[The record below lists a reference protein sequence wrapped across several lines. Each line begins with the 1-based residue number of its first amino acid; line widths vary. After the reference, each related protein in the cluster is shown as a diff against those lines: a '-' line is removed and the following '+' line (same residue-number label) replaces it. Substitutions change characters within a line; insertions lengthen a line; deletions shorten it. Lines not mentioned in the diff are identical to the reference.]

1 MKFTRLV
8 FGIKAAAIAGSFL
21 FLINPATAQ
30 DEAVNSIEEVI
41 VTSQR
46 VEESLQDVPI
56 AVTALT
62 SEMLDDMQIESGS
75 DLQMITPSL
84 SFQGGDAGGGT
95 FNIRGITNL
104 AVSATSESGVEIH
117 VNDLPVGSTTMQDG
131 EFFDMERIEVLRG
144 PQGTLYGKN
153 SVGGAINLITARPVF
168 GESLGKVSVDTGSF
182 DLLKTKVMVNI
193 PLGDS
198 LAMRIATSS
207 VERDGDIKNIYS
219 KATMK
224 YLNGRDSNAF
234 RLSLAW
240 QVNDSTDILFVHDTY
255 EEDSSRH
262 YVNNRYCKR
271 DPSVAVGCTPGAPL
285 VHELTHPMA
294 TYVENLAI
302 LTGIL
307 DYTPVTDMS
316 GAPKGFW
323 QSNNRGNPR
332 YIVDQD
338 ITQLIINHTINDN
351 WDMTLSHSRKD
362 RLYDRTGVYE
372 SEEYDRLR
380 FKDNPYFPGGN
391 VPMSGY
397 GANCK
402 LEDGTFGSYGG
413 CLTDTMNYPD
423 GFDRQYNPAGKNEVT
438 EMRFQS
444 NLNGNWN
451 YLLGAIH
458 TKTSGLSVYDIAANG
473 LDALALFPPGV
484 LTGGLPQGAVQLY
497 APLYRTS
504 SMAATRS
511 SAIFGEIYY
520 QANDRL
526 KYTLGLRRTEDY
538 KEQYGRSPFLSVV
551 GFGSQ
556 GNGFTALPGQSIP
569 EFGQSWYASGTPG
582 DPETEYANNTGRF
595 VVDYVLNDNTLVYGS
610 ISKGF
615 KGGGFNPALDPI
627 KYPNTKQVFPS
638 TELTAFEVGFKADFP
653 EQGMR
658 WNAAAYLYDAEDY
671 QVTKIKNK
679 TRLNEGIDVE
689 MMGFESEFIWV
700 PINAPQWQINMG
712 IAWEESEIASGEMI
726 MNPANADLCL
736 TSGCGN
742 WHLMKNAADGEVF
755 VVRKDV
761 ATVIWNMWQ
770 GGLWGPLQALIVPAE
785 FHGDRQTGE
794 PTPVSFL
801 PNVAPGHLPSLTASR
816 DLYSQYM
823 VSTACSILGCNP
835 ADAIKDGLLSDIGG
849 NTLTHPELSMNLGV
863 QYTMITENYNVNFRL
878 DAYKQDERYTTLFD
892 LEWDKVPAWTE
903 YNAMI
908 SITPAVSDPNWRID
922 IYGQNITDEQNIM
935 HIGEVR
941 QQLLLVLI
949 KISGLE
955 SNQPMELS
963 GPIISKFFI

>member
-1 MKFTRLV
+1 MRNSIQHLYLKISVL
-8 FGIKAAAIAGSFL
+8 SLSLL
-21 FLINPATAQ
+21 FLAYPAQSQESSA
-30 DEAVNSIEEVI
+30 SIIEEII

-46 VEESLQDVPI
+46 TEESLQDVPI

-62 SEMLDDMQIESGS
+62 GDMLEDMQIESGS
-75 DLQMITPSL
+75 DLQLVTPSL
-84 SFQGGDAGGGT
+84 SFQGADARGGA

-104 AVSATSESGVEIH
+104 AVSATAESGVEIH

-131 EFFDMERIEVLRG
+131 EFLDLERIEVLRG

-168 GESLGKVSVDTGSF
+168 GESLGKASVDMGDF
-182 DLLKTKVMVNI
+182 DLLKTKLMLNI

-198 LAMRIATSS
+198 MAMRIATSS
-207 VERDGDIKNIYS
+207 VERDGNIKNIYS
-219 KATMK
+219 KAPTP
-224 YLNGRDSNAF
+224 YINNRDSNSF

-240 QVNDSTDILFVHDTY
+240 QVNDSTDILLVHENYD
-255 EEDSSRH
+255 EDSTRH

-294 TYVENLAI
+294 TFVENLAI

-307 DYTPVTDMS
+307 DYTPLTDMS

-338 ITQLIINHTINDN
+338 ITQLIINHSINEN
-351 WDMTLSHSRKD
+351 WDMTVSHSRKD

-391 VPMSGY
+391 VPMTGY
-397 GANCK
+397 GPNCN
-402 LEDGTFGSYGG
+402 LDDGTLGSYGG
-413 CLTDTMNYPD
+413 CITDTMNYPD

-438 EMRFQS
+438 EIRFQS

-458 TKTSGLSVYDIAANG
+458 TEASGKSVYDIAANG

-484 LTGGLPQGAVQLY
+484 LTGGLPQGFVQLY
-497 APLYRTS
+497 APLFRS
-504 SMAATRS
+504 STISATRS

-569 EFGQSWYASGTPG
+569 AFGQSWYASGTPG
-582 DPETEYANNTGRF
+582 DPETDYANNTGRF

-615 KGGGFNPALDPI
+615 KGGGFNPPLDPA
-627 KYPNTKQVFPS
+627 KYPDTPQVFPS

-671 QVTKIKNK
+671 QVTKIQNK
-679 TRLNEGIDVE
+679 TRVNEGIDVD

-700 PINAPQWQINMG
+700 PLNAPQWRINMG

-736 TSGCGN
+736 TTGCGN

-785 FHGDRQTGE
+785 FHGDRKTGE

-801 PNVAPGHLPSLTASR
+801 PNVTPGHLPSLTASR

-863 QYTMITENYNVNFRL
+863 QYTMAMENYNVNFRL

-908 SITPAVSDPNWRID
+908 SITPSVEDPKWRVD
-922 IYGQNITDEQNIM
+922 IYGQNITDEQNIQ
-935 HIGEVR
+935 HIGEATAPLGFNKSIWAREQASYGV
-941 QQLLLVLI
+941 
-949 KISGLE
+949 KWTY
-955 SNQPMELS
+955 N
-963 GPIISKFFI
+963 F

>member
-1 MKFTRLV
+1 MRDSIQPLSLKISVL
-8 FGIKAAAIAGSFL
+8 SLSLL
-21 FLINPATAQ
+21 FLAYPAQSQESSA
-30 DEAVNSIEEVI
+30 SLIEEII

-46 VEESLQDVPI
+46 TEESLQDVPI

-62 SEMLDDMQIESGS
+62 GDMLEDMQIESGS

-182 DLLKTKVMVNI
+182 DLLKTKLMVNV

-240 QVNDSTDILFVHDTY
+240 QLNDSTDILLVHDTY

-294 TYVENLAI
+294 TFVENLAI

-323 QSNNRGNPR
+323 ESNNRGNPR

-338 ITQLIINHTINDN
+338 ITQLIINHSINDN
-351 WDMTLSHSRKD
+351 WDMTVSHSRKD

-397 GANCK
+397 GANCT
-402 LEDGTFGSYGG
+402 LEDGTLGSYGG
-413 CLTDTMNYPD
+413 CLTDTLNYPD

-458 TKTSGLSVYDIAANG
+458 TESSGKSVYDIAANG

-484 LTGGLPQGAVQLY
+484 LTGGLPQGYVQLY

-504 SMAATRS
+504 SISATRS

-520 QANDRL
+520 QPNDRL

-595 VVDYVLNDNTLVYGS
+595 VVDYALNDNTLVYGS

-615 KGGGFNPALDPI
+615 KGGGFNPALDPA
-627 KYPNTKQVFPS
+627 KYPNTPQVFPS

-671 QVTKIKNK
+671 QVTKIQNK
-679 TRLNEGIDVE
+679 TRVNEGIDVD

-700 PINAPQWQINMG
+700 PLNAPQWQINMG

-736 TSGCGN
+736 TTGCGN

-801 PNVAPGHLPSLTASR
+801 PNVTPGHLPSLTASR

-908 SITPAVSDPNWRID
+908 SITPSVEDPKWRVD
-922 IYGQNITDEQNIM
+922 IYGQNITDEQNIQ
-935 HIGEVR
+935 HIGEATAPLGFNKSIWAREQASYGV
-941 QQLLLVLI
+941 
-949 KISGLE
+949 KWTY
-955 SNQPMELS
+955 N
-963 GPIISKFFI
+963 F

>member
-1 MKFTRLV
+1 MRNSIQHLYLKISVL
-8 FGIKAAAIAGSFL
+8 SLSLL
-21 FLINPATAQ
+21 FLAYPAQSQESSA
-30 DEAVNSIEEVI
+30 SIIEEII

-46 VEESLQDVPI
+46 TEESLQDVPI

-62 SEMLDDMQIESGS
+62 GDMLEDMQIESGS
-75 DLQMITPSL
+75 DLQLVTPSL
-84 SFQGGDAGGGT
+84 SFQGADARGGA

-104 AVSATSESGVEIH
+104 AVSATAESGVEIH

-131 EFFDMERIEVLRG
+131 EFLDLERIEVLRG

-168 GESLGKVSVDTGSF
+168 GESLGRASVDMGDF
-182 DLLKTKVMVNI
+182 DLLKTKLMLNI

-198 LAMRIATSS
+198 MAMRIATSS
-207 VERDGDIKNIYS
+207 VERDGNIKNIYS
-219 KATMK
+219 KAPTP
-224 YLNGRDSNAF
+224 YINNRDSNSF

-240 QVNDSTDILFVHDTY
+240 QVNDSTDILLVHENYD
-255 EEDSSRH
+255 EDSTRH

-294 TYVENLAI
+294 TFVENLAI

-307 DYTPVTDMS
+307 DYTPLTDMS

-338 ITQLIINHTINDN
+338 ITQLIINHSINEN
-351 WDMTLSHSRKD
+351 WDMTVSHSRKD

-391 VPMSGY
+391 VPMTGY
-397 GANCK
+397 GPNCN
-402 LEDGTFGSYGG
+402 LDDGTLGSYGG
-413 CLTDTMNYPD
+413 CITDTMNYPD

-438 EMRFQS
+438 EIRFQS

-458 TKTSGLSVYDIAANG
+458 TEASGKSVYDIAANG

-484 LTGGLPQGAVQLY
+484 LTGGLPQGFVQLY

-504 SMAATRS
+504 SISASRS

-520 QANDRL
+520 QHNDRL

-569 EFGQSWYASGTPG
+569 AFGQSWYASGTPG

-615 KGGGFNPALDPI
+615 KGGGFNPALDPA
-627 KYPNTKQVFPS
+627 KYPDTPQVFPS
-638 TELTAFEVGFKADFP
+638 TELTSFEVGFKADFP
-653 EQGMR
+653 AQGMR

-671 QVTKIKNK
+671 QVTKIQNK
-679 TRLNEGIDVE
+679 TRVNEGIDVD

-700 PINAPQWQINMG
+700 PLNAPQWRINMG

-736 TSGCGN
+736 TTGCGN

-770 GGLWGPLQALIVPAE
+770 GGLWGPLQELIVPAE

-801 PNVAPGHLPSLTASR
+801 PNVTPGHLPSLTASR

-863 QYTMITENYNVNFRL
+863 QYTMAMENYNVNFRL

-908 SITPAVSDPNWRID
+908 SITPSVEDPKWRVD
-922 IYGQNITDEQNIM
+922 IYGQNITDEQNIQ
-935 HIGEVR
+935 HIGEATAPLGFNKSIWAREQASYGV
-941 QQLLLVLI
+941 
-949 KISGLE
+949 KWTY
-955 SNQPMELS
+955 N
-963 GPIISKFFI
+963 F

>member
-1 MKFTRLV
+1 MRNSIQHLYLKISVL
-8 FGIKAAAIAGSFL
+8 SLSLL
-21 FLINPATAQ
+21 FLAYPAQSQESSA
-30 DEAVNSIEEVI
+30 SIIEEII

-46 VEESLQDVPI
+46 TEESLQDVPI

-62 SEMLDDMQIESGS
+62 GDMLEDMQIESGS
-75 DLQMITPSL
+75 DLQLVTPSL
-84 SFQGGDAGGGT
+84 SFQGADARGGA

-104 AVSATSESGVEIH
+104 AVSATAESGVEIH

-131 EFFDMERIEVLRG
+131 EFLDLERIEVLRG

-168 GESLGKVSVDTGSF
+168 GESLGKASVDMGDF
-182 DLLKTKVMVNI
+182 DLLKTKLMLNI

-198 LAMRIATSS
+198 MAMRIATSS
-207 VERDGDIKNIYS
+207 VERDGNIKNIYS
-219 KATMK
+219 KAPTP
-224 YLNGRDSNAF
+224 YINNRDSNSF

-240 QVNDSTDILFVHDTY
+240 QVNDSTDILLVHENYD
-255 EEDSSRH
+255 EDSTRH

-294 TYVENLAI
+294 TFVENLAI

-338 ITQLIINHTINDN
+338 ITQLIINHSINEN
-351 WDMTLSHSRKD
+351 WDMTVSHSRKD

-391 VPMSGY
+391 VPMTGY
-397 GANCK
+397 GPNCN
-402 LEDGTFGSYGG
+402 LDDGTLGSYGG
-413 CLTDTMNYPD
+413 CITDTMNYPD
-423 GFDRQYNPAGKNEVT
+423 GFDRQFNPDGENEVT
-438 EMRFQS
+438 EIRFQS
-444 NLNGNWN
+444 NLDGNWN

-458 TKTSGLSVYDIAANG
+458 TEASGKSVYDIAANG

-484 LTGGLPQGAVQLY
+484 LTGGLPQGFVQLY

-504 SMAATRS
+504 SISASRS

-520 QANDRL
+520 QHNDRL

-569 EFGQSWYASGTPG
+569 AFGQSWYASGTPG

-615 KGGGFNPALDPI
+615 KGGGFNPALDPA
-627 KYPNTKQVFPS
+627 KYPDTPQVFPS
-638 TELTAFEVGFKADFP
+638 TELTSFEVGFKADFP
-653 EQGMR
+653 AQGMR

-671 QVTKIKNK
+671 QVTKIQNK
-679 TRLNEGIDVE
+679 TRVNEGIDVD

-700 PINAPQWQINMG
+700 PLNAPQWRINMG

-736 TSGCGN
+736 TTGCGN

-801 PNVAPGHLPSLTASR
+801 PNVTPGHLPSLTASR

-863 QYTMITENYNVNFRL
+863 QYTMAMENYNVNFRL

-908 SITPAVSDPNWRID
+908 SITPSVEDPKWRVD
-922 IYGQNITDEQNIM
+922 IYGQNITDEQNIQ
-935 HIGEVR
+935 HIGEATAPLGFNKSIWAREQASYGV
-941 QQLLLVLI
+941 
-949 KISGLE
+949 KWTY
-955 SNQPMELS
+955 N
-963 GPIISKFFI
+963 F

>member
-1 MKFTRLV
+1 MRNSMQHLSLKISVL
-8 FGIKAAAIAGSFL
+8 SLSLL
-21 FLINPATAQ
+21 FLAYPAQSQESSA
-30 DEAVNSIEEVI
+30 SLIEEII

-46 VEESLQDVPI
+46 TEESLQDVPI

-62 SEMLDDMQIESGS
+62 GDMLEDMQIESGS
-75 DLQMITPSL
+75 DLQLVTPSL
-84 SFQGGDAGGGT
+84 SFQGADARGGA

-104 AVSATSESGVEIH
+104 AVSATAESGVEIH

-131 EFFDMERIEVLRG
+131 EFLDLERIEVLRG

-168 GESLGKVSVDTGSF
+168 GESLGKASVDMGDF
-182 DLLKTKVMVNI
+182 DLLKTKLMLNI

-198 LAMRIATSS
+198 MAMRIATSS
-207 VERDGDIKNIYS
+207 VERDGNIKNIYS
-219 KATMK
+219 KAPTP
-224 YLNGRDSNAF
+224 YINNRDSNSF

-240 QVNDSTDILFVHDTY
+240 QVSDSTDILLVHENYD
-255 EEDSSRH
+255 EDSTRH

-294 TYVENLAI
+294 TFVENLAI

-338 ITQLIINHTINDN
+338 ITQLIINHTISDN
-351 WDMTLSHSRKD
+351 WNMTLSHSRKD

-391 VPMSGY
+391 VPMTGY
-397 GANCK
+397 GPNCN
-402 LEDGTFGSYGG
+402 LEDGTLGSYGG
-413 CLTDTMNYPD
+413 CITDTMNYPD

-438 EMRFQS
+438 EIRFQS

-458 TKTSGLSVYDIAANG
+458 TESSGKSVYDIAANG

-484 LTGGLPQGAVQLY
+484 LTGGLPQGFVQLY

-504 SMAATRS
+504 SISASRS

-520 QANDRL
+520 QHNDRL
-526 KYTLGLRRTEDY
+526 KYTLGLRRTQDY

-615 KGGGFNPALDPI
+615 KGGGFNPALDPA
-627 KYPNTKQVFPS
+627 KYPDTPQVFPS
-638 TELTAFEVGFKADFP
+638 TELTSFEVGFKADFP
-653 EQGMR
+653 AQGMR

-671 QVTKIKNK
+671 QVTKIQNK
-679 TRLNEGIDVE
+679 TRVNEGIDVD

-700 PINAPQWQINMG
+700 PLNAPQWRINMG

-736 TSGCGN
+736 TTGCGN

-801 PNVAPGHLPSLTASR
+801 PNVTPGHLPSLTASR

-863 QYTMITENYNVNFRL
+863 QYTMAMENYNVNFRL

-908 SITPAVSDPNWRID
+908 SITPSVEDPKWRVD
-922 IYGQNITDEQNIM
+922 IYGQNITDEQNIQ
-935 HIGEVR
+935 HIGEATAPLGFNKSIWAREQASYGV
-941 QQLLLVLI
+941 
-949 KISGLE
+949 KWTY
-955 SNQPMELS
+955 N
-963 GPIISKFFI
+963 F

>member
-1 MKFTRLV
+1 MRNSIQHLSLKTSAL
-8 FGIKAAAIAGSFL
+8 SLSLL
-21 FLINPATAQ
+21 FLAYPAQSQ
-30 DEAVNSIEEVI
+30 DSSASLIEEII

-46 VEESLQDVPI
+46 TEESLQDVPI

-62 SEMLDDMQIESGS
+62 GDMLEDMQIESGS
-75 DLQMITPSL
+75 DLQLVTPSL
-84 SFQGGDAGGGT
+84 SFQGADARGGA

-104 AVSATSESGVEIH
+104 AVSATAESGVEIH
-117 VNDLPVGSTTMQDG
+117 VNDLPVGATTMQDG
-131 EFFDMERIEVLRG
+131 EFLDLERIEVLRG

-168 GESLGKVSVDTGSF
+168 GESLGKASVDMGDF
-182 DLLKTKVMVNI
+182 DLLKTKLMLNI

-198 LAMRIATSS
+198 MAMRIATSS
-207 VERDGDIKNIYS
+207 VERDGNIKNIYS
-219 KATMK
+219 KAPTP
-224 YLNGRDSNAF
+224 YINNRDSNSF
-234 RLSLAW
+234 RISLAW
-240 QVNDSTDILFVHDTY
+240 QVNDSTDILLVHENYD
-255 EEDSSRH
+255 EDSTRH

-294 TYVENLAI
+294 TFVENLAI

-332 YIVDQD
+332 YKVDQD
-338 ITQLIINHTINDN
+338 ITQLIINHSINDS

-362 RLYDRTGVYE
+362 RFYDRTGVYE

-391 VPMSGY
+391 VPMTGY
-397 GANCK
+397 GPNCN
-402 LEDGTFGSYGG
+402 LEDGTLGSYGG
-413 CLTDTMNYPD
+413 CITDTMNYPD

-438 EMRFQS
+438 EIRFQS

-458 TKTSGLSVYDIAANG
+458 TEASGKSVYDIAANG

-484 LTGGLPQGAVQLY
+484 LTGGLPQGFVQLY

-504 SMAATRS
+504 SISASRS

-520 QANDRL
+520 QHNDRL

-569 EFGQSWYASGTPG
+569 AFGQSWYASGTPG

-615 KGGGFNPALDPI
+615 KGGGFNPALDPA
-627 KYPNTKQVFPS
+627 KYPDTPQVFPS
-638 TELTAFEVGFKADFP
+638 TELTSFEVGFKADFP
-653 EQGMR
+653 AQGMR

-671 QVTKIKNK
+671 QVTKIQNK
-679 TRLNEGIDVE
+679 TRVNEGIDVD

-700 PINAPQWQINMG
+700 PLNAPQWRINMG

-736 TSGCGN
+736 TTGCGN

-785 FHGDRQTGE
+785 FHGDRKTGE

-801 PNVAPGHLPSLTASR
+801 PNVTPGHLPSLTASR

-863 QYTMITENYNVNFRL
+863 QYTMAMENYNVNFRL

-908 SITPAVSDPNWRID
+908 SITPSVEDPKWRVD
-922 IYGQNITDEQNIM
+922 IYGQNITDEQNIQ
-935 HIGEVR
+935 HIGEATAPLGFNKSIWAREQASYGV
-941 QQLLLVLI
+941 
-949 KISGLE
+949 KWTY
-955 SNQPMELS
+955 N
-963 GPIISKFFI
+963 F

>member
-1 MKFTRLV
+1 MRNSIQHLSLKTSVL
-8 FGIKAAAIAGSFL
+8 SLSLL
-21 FLINPATAQ
+21 FLAYPAQSQ
-30 DEAVNSIEEVI
+30 DSSASLIEEII

-46 VEESLQDVPI
+46 TEESLQDVPI

-62 SEMLDDMQIESGS
+62 GDMLEDMQIESGS
-75 DLQMITPSL
+75 DLQLVTPSL
-84 SFQGGDAGGGT
+84 SFQGADARGGA

-104 AVSATSESGVEIH
+104 AVSATAESGVEIH

-131 EFFDMERIEVLRG
+131 EFLDLERIEVLRG

-168 GESLGKVSVDTGSF
+168 GESLGKASVDMGDF
-182 DLLKTKVMVNI
+182 DLLKTKLMLNI

-198 LAMRIATSS
+198 MAMRIATSS
-207 VERDGDIKNIYS
+207 VERDGNIKNIYS
-219 KATMK
+219 KAPTP
-224 YLNGRDSNAF
+224 YINNRDSNSF

-240 QVNDSTDILFVHDTY
+240 QVNDSTDILLVHENYD
-255 EEDSSRH
+255 EDSTRH

-294 TYVENLAI
+294 TFVENLAI

-332 YIVDQD
+332 YKVDQD
-338 ITQLIINHTINDN
+338 ITQLIINHSINDS

-362 RLYDRTGVYE
+362 RFYDRTGVYE

-391 VPMSGY
+391 VPMTGY
-397 GANCK
+397 GPNCN
-402 LEDGTFGSYGG
+402 LEDGTLGSYGG
-413 CLTDTMNYPD
+413 CITDTMNYPD

-438 EMRFQS
+438 EIRFQS

-458 TKTSGLSVYDIAANG
+458 TEASGKSVYDIAANG

-484 LTGGLPQGAVQLY
+484 LTGGLPQGFVQLY

-504 SMAATRS
+504 SISASRS

-520 QANDRL
+520 QPNDRL

-569 EFGQSWYASGTPG
+569 AFGQSWYASGTPG

-615 KGGGFNPALDPI
+615 KGGGFNPALDPA
-627 KYPNTKQVFPS
+627 KYPDTPQVFPS
-638 TELTAFEVGFKADFP
+638 TELTSFEVGFKADFP
-653 EQGMR
+653 AQGMR

-671 QVTKIKNK
+671 QVTKIQNK
-679 TRLNEGIDVE
+679 TRVNEGIDVD

-700 PINAPQWQINMG
+700 PLNAPQWRINMG

-736 TSGCGN
+736 TTGCGN

-801 PNVAPGHLPSLTASR
+801 PNVTPGHLPSLTASR

-863 QYTMITENYNVNFRL
+863 QYTMAMENYNVNFRL

-908 SITPAVSDPNWRID
+908 SITPSVEDPKWRVD
-922 IYGQNITDEQNIM
+922 IYGQNITDEQNIQ
-935 HIGEVR
+935 HIGEATAPLGFNKSIWAREQASYGV
-941 QQLLLVLI
+941 
-949 KISGLE
+949 KWTY
-955 SNQPMELS
+955 N
-963 GPIISKFFI
+963 F

>member
-1 MKFTRLV
+1 MRNSIQHLSL
-8 FGIKAAAIAGSFL
+8 KASVLSLSLL
-21 FLINPATAQ
+21 FLAYPAQSQ
-30 DEAVNSIEEVI
+30 DSSASLIEEII

-46 VEESLQDVPI
+46 TEESLQDVPI

-62 SEMLDDMQIESGS
+62 GDMLEDMQIESGS
-75 DLQMITPSL
+75 DLQLVTPSL
-84 SFQGGDAGGGT
+84 SFQGADARGGA

-104 AVSATSESGVEIH
+104 AVSATAESGVEIH

-131 EFFDMERIEVLRG
+131 EFLDLERIEVLRG

-168 GESLGKVSVDTGSF
+168 GESLGKASVDMGDF
-182 DLLKTKVMVNI
+182 DLLKTKLMLNI

-198 LAMRIATSS
+198 MAMRIATSS
-207 VERDGDIKNIYS
+207 VERDGNIKNIYS
-219 KATMK
+219 KAPTP
-224 YLNGRDSNAF
+224 YINNRDSNSF

-240 QVNDSTDILFVHDTY
+240 QVNDSTDILLVHENYD
-255 EEDSSRH
+255 EDSTRH

-294 TYVENLAI
+294 TFVENLAI

-332 YIVDQD
+332 YKVDQD
-338 ITQLIINHTINDN
+338 ITQLIINHSINDS

-362 RLYDRTGVYE
+362 RFYDRTGVYE

-391 VPMSGY
+391 VPMTGY
-397 GANCK
+397 GPNCN
-402 LEDGTFGSYGG
+402 LEDGTLGSYGG
-413 CLTDTMNYPD
+413 CITDTMNYPD

-438 EMRFQS
+438 EIRFQS

-458 TKTSGLSVYDIAANG
+458 TEASGKSVYDIAANG

-484 LTGGLPQGAVQLY
+484 LTGGLPQGFVQLY

-504 SMAATRS
+504 SISASRS

-520 QANDRL
+520 QHNDRL

-569 EFGQSWYASGTPG
+569 AFGQSWYASGTPG

-615 KGGGFNPALDPI
+615 KGGGFNPALDPA
-627 KYPNTKQVFPS
+627 KYPDTPQVFPS
-638 TELTAFEVGFKADFP
+638 TELTSFEVGFKADFP
-653 EQGMR
+653 AQGMR

-671 QVTKIKNK
+671 QVTKIQNK
-679 TRLNEGIDVE
+679 TRVNEGIDVD

-700 PINAPQWQINMG
+700 PLNAPQWRINMG

-736 TSGCGN
+736 TTGCGN

-785 FHGDRQTGE
+785 FHGDRKTGE

-801 PNVAPGHLPSLTASR
+801 PNVTPGHLPSLTASR

-863 QYTMITENYNVNFRL
+863 QYTMAMENYNVNFRL

-908 SITPAVSDPNWRID
+908 SITPSVEDPKWRVD
-922 IYGQNITDEQNIM
+922 IYGQNITDEQNIQ
-935 HIGEVR
+935 HIGEATAPLGFNKSIWAREQASYGV
-941 QQLLLVLI
+941 
-949 KISGLE
+949 KWTY
-955 SNQPMELS
+955 N
-963 GPIISKFFI
+963 F

>member
-1 MKFTRLV
+1 MKFTRLA

-338 ITQLIINHTINDN
+338 ITQLIINHSIDDN

-397 GANCK
+397 GANCT

-458 TKTSGLSVYDIAANG
+458 TETSGLSVYDIAANG

-504 SMAATRS
+504 SKAATRS

-679 TRLNEGIDVE
+679 TRLNEGIDVD

-935 HIGEVR
+935 HIGEATAPLGFNKSIWAREQSTYGV
-941 QQLLLVLI
+941 
-949 KISGLE
+949 KWTY
-955 SNQPMELS
+955 N
-963 GPIISKFFI
+963 F

>member
-1 MKFTRLV
+1 MRDSIQPLSLKISVL
-8 FGIKAAAIAGSFL
+8 SLSLL
-21 FLINPATAQ
+21 FLAYPAQSQESSA
-30 DEAVNSIEEVI
+30 SLIEEII

-46 VEESLQDVPI
+46 TEESLQDVPI

-62 SEMLDDMQIESGS
+62 GDMLEDMQIESGS

-182 DLLKTKVMVNI
+182 DLLKTKLMVNV

-240 QVNDSTDILFVHDTY
+240 QLNDSTDILLVHDTY

-294 TYVENLAI
+294 TFVENLAI

-323 QSNNRGNPR
+323 ESNNRGNPR

-338 ITQLIINHTINDN
+338 ITQLIINHSINDN
-351 WDMTLSHSRKD
+351 WDMTVSHSRKD

-397 GANCK
+397 GANCT
-402 LEDGTFGSYGG
+402 LEDGTLGSYGG
-413 CLTDTMNYPD
+413 CLTDTLNYPD

-458 TKTSGLSVYDIAANG
+458 TESSGKSVYDIAANG

-484 LTGGLPQGAVQLY
+484 LTGGLPQGYVQLY

-504 SMAATRS
+504 SISATRS

-520 QANDRL
+520 QPNDRL

-595 VVDYVLNDNTLVYGS
+595 VVDYALNDNTLVYGS

-615 KGGGFNPALDPI
+615 KGGGFNPALDPA
-627 KYPNTKQVFPS
+627 KYPNTPQVFPS

-671 QVTKIKNK
+671 QVTKIQNK
-679 TRLNEGIDVE
+679 TRVNEGIDVD

-700 PINAPQWQINMG
+700 PLNAPQWQINMG

-736 TSGCGN
+736 TTGCGN

-785 FHGDRQTGE
+785 FHGDRKTGE

-801 PNVAPGHLPSLTASR
+801 PNVTPGHLPSLTASR

-935 HIGEVR
+935 HIGEATAPLGFNKSIWAREQSTYGV
-941 QQLLLVLI
+941 
-949 KISGLE
+949 KWTY
-955 SNQPMELS
+955 N
-963 GPIISKFFI
+963 F

>member
-1 MKFTRLV
+1 MRNSIQHLSLKISVL
-8 FGIKAAAIAGSFL
+8 SLSLL
-21 FLINPATAQ
+21 FLAYPAQSQESSA
-30 DEAVNSIEEVI
+30 SLIEEII

-46 VEESLQDVPI
+46 TEESLQDVPI

-62 SEMLDDMQIESGS
+62 GDMLEDMQIESGS
-75 DLQMITPSL
+75 DLQLVTPSL
-84 SFQGGDAGGGT
+84 SFQGADARGGA

-104 AVSATSESGVEIH
+104 AVSATAESGVEIH

-131 EFFDMERIEVLRG
+131 EFLDLERIEVLRG

-168 GESLGKVSVDTGSF
+168 GESLGKASVDMGDF
-182 DLLKTKVMVNI
+182 DLLKTKLMLNI

-198 LAMRIATSS
+198 MAMRIATSS
-207 VERDGDIKNIYS
+207 VERDGNIKNIYS
-219 KATMK
+219 KAPTP
-224 YLNGRDSNAF
+224 YINNRDSNSF

-240 QVNDSTDILFVHDTY
+240 QVNDSTDILLVHENYD
-255 EEDSSRH
+255 EDSTRH

-294 TYVENLAI
+294 TFVENLAI

-332 YIVDQD
+332 YKVDQD
-338 ITQLIINHTINDN
+338 ITQLIINHSINDS

-362 RLYDRTGVYE
+362 RFYDRTGVYE

-391 VPMSGY
+391 VPMTGY
-397 GANCK
+397 GPNCN
-402 LEDGTFGSYGG
+402 LEDGTLGSYGG
-413 CLTDTMNYPD
+413 CITDTMNYPD
-423 GFDRQYNPAGKNEVT
+423 GFDRQFNPDGENEVT
-438 EMRFQS
+438 EIRFQS
-444 NLNGNWN
+444 NLDGNWN

-458 TKTSGLSVYDIAANG
+458 TEASGKSVYDIAANG

-484 LTGGLPQGAVQLY
+484 LTGGLPQGFVQLY

-504 SMAATRS
+504 SISASRS

-520 QANDRL
+520 QHNDRL

-569 EFGQSWYASGTPG
+569 AFGQSWYASGTPG

-615 KGGGFNPALDPI
+615 KGGGFNPALDPA
-627 KYPNTKQVFPS
+627 KYPDTPQVFPS
-638 TELTAFEVGFKADFP
+638 TELTSFEVGFKADFP
-653 EQGMR
+653 AQGMR

-671 QVTKIKNK
+671 QVTKIQNK
-679 TRLNEGIDVE
+679 TRVNEGIDVD

-700 PINAPQWQINMG
+700 PLNAPQWRINMG

-736 TSGCGN
+736 TTGCGN

-801 PNVAPGHLPSLTASR
+801 PNVTPGHLPSLTASR

-863 QYTMITENYNVNFRL
+863 QYTMAMENYNVNFRL

-908 SITPAVSDPNWRID
+908 SITPSVEDPKWRVD
-922 IYGQNITDEQNIM
+922 IYGQNITDEQNIQ
-935 HIGEVR
+935 HIGEATAPLGFNKSIWAREQASYGV
-941 QQLLLVLI
+941 
-949 KISGLE
+949 KWTY
-955 SNQPMELS
+955 N
-963 GPIISKFFI
+963 F

>member
-1 MKFTRLV
+1 MKF
-8 FGIKAAAIAGSFL
+8 IKFIYGLKAVAIAGSFL
-21 FLINPATAQ
+21 ILINPAAAQ
-30 DEAVNSIEEVI
+30 DETVSSIEEVI

-62 SEMLDDMQIESGS
+62 SNMLDDMQIESGS
-75 DLQMITPSL
+75 DLQLVTPSL
-84 SFQGGDAGGGT
+84 NFQGNDSGGGA

-104 AVSATSESGVEIH
+104 AVSATAESGVEIH

-131 EFFDMERIEVLRG
+131 EFLDMERIEVLRG

-168 GESLGKVSVDTGSF
+168 GQSLGKVSVDMGDY
-182 DLLKTKVMVNI
+182 DLLKTKLMLNI

-198 LAMRIATSS
+198 MAMRIATAS
-207 VERDGDIKNIYS
+207 VERDGNIKNIYS
-219 KATMK
+219 KAPTP
-224 YLNGRDSNAF
+224 YINDRDSNSF

-240 QVNDSTDILFVHDTY
+240 QLNDSTDILLVHENYD
-255 EEDSSRH
+255 EDSTRH

-294 TYVENLAI
+294 TFVENLAI

-391 VPMSGY
+391 VPMTGY
-397 GANCK
+397 GPNCK
-402 LEDGTFGSYGG
+402 LEDGTLGSYGG
-413 CLTDTMNYPD
+413 CITDTMNYPD
-423 GFDRQYNPAGKNEVT
+423 GFDRQYNPDGENEVT
-438 EMRFQS
+438 ELRFQS
-444 NLNGNWN
+444 SLDGNWN

-458 TKTSGLSVYDIAANG
+458 TESSGKSVYDIAANG

-484 LTGGLPQGAVQLY
+484 LTGGLPQGFVQLY

-504 SMAATRS
+504 SISASRS

-526 KYTLGLRRTEDY
+526 KYTLGIRRTEDY

-569 EFGQSWYASGTPG
+569 AFGQSWYASGTPG

-615 KGGGFNPALDPI
+615 KGGGFNPALDPA
-627 KYPNTKQVFPS
+627 KYPDTPQVFPS

-653 EQGMR
+653 AQGMR
-658 WNAAAYLYDAEDY
+658 WNAAAYMYDAEDY
-671 QVTKIKNK
+671 QVTKIQNK
-679 TRLNEGIDVE
+679 TRVNEGIDVD
-689 MMGFESEFIWV
+689 MIGFESEFIWV

-712 IAWEESEIASGEMI
+712 IAWEESEIGSGEMV

-736 TSGCGN
+736 TTGCGN

-770 GGLWGPLQALIVPAE
+770 GGLWGPAQAIIVPAE
-785 FHGDRQTGE
+785 FHGDRTSGQ

-801 PNVAPGHLPSLTASR
+801 PNVTPGHLPSLTASR
-816 DLYSQYM
+816 DLYSSVM
-823 VSTACSILGCNP
+823 VNTACAILGCNP
-835 ADAIKDGLLSDIGG
+835 ADAIKDGLLSDISG

-863 QYTMITENYNVNFRL
+863 QYTMTTENYNVNFRL

-908 SITPAVSDPNWRID
+908 SITPSVADPKWRVD

-935 HIGEVR
+935 HIGEATAPLGFNKSIWAREQASYGV
-941 QQLLLVLI
+941 
-949 KISGLE
+949 KWTY
-955 SNQPMELS
+955 N
-963 GPIISKFFI
+963 F

>member
-1 MKFTRLV
+1 MRNSMQHLSLKISVL
-8 FGIKAAAIAGSFL
+8 SLSLL
-21 FLINPATAQ
+21 FLAYPAQSQESSA
-30 DEAVNSIEEVI
+30 SLIEEII

-46 VEESLQDVPI
+46 TEESLQDVPI

-62 SEMLDDMQIESGS
+62 GDMLEDMQIESGS
-75 DLQMITPSL
+75 DLQLVTPSL
-84 SFQGGDAGGGT
+84 SFQGADARGGA

-104 AVSATSESGVEIH
+104 AVSATAESGVEIH

-131 EFFDMERIEVLRG
+131 EFLDLERIEVLRG

-168 GESLGKVSVDTGSF
+168 GESLGKASVDMGDF
-182 DLLKTKVMVNI
+182 DLLKTKLMLNI

-198 LAMRIATSS
+198 MAMRIATSS
-207 VERDGDIKNIYS
+207 VERDGNIKNIYS
-219 KATMK
+219 KAPTP
-224 YLNGRDSNAF
+224 YINNRDSNSF

-240 QVNDSTDILFVHDTY
+240 QVNDSTDILLVHENYD
-255 EEDSSRH
+255 EDSTRH

-294 TYVENLAI
+294 TFVENLAI

-338 ITQLIINHTINDN
+338 ITQLIINHTISDN
-351 WDMTLSHSRKD
+351 WNMTLSHSRKD

-391 VPMSGY
+391 VPMTGY
-397 GANCK
+397 GPNCN
-402 LEDGTFGSYGG
+402 LEDGTLGSYGG
-413 CLTDTMNYPD
+413 CITDTMNYPD

-438 EMRFQS
+438 EIRFQS

-458 TKTSGLSVYDIAANG
+458 TESSGKSVYDIAANG
-473 LDALALFPPGV
+473 LDALALYPPGV
-484 LTGGLPQGAVQLY
+484 LTGGLPQGFVQLY

-504 SMAATRS
+504 SISASRS

-520 QANDRL
+520 QHNDRL
-526 KYTLGLRRTEDY
+526 KYTLGLRRTQDY

-615 KGGGFNPALDPI
+615 KGGGFNPALDPA
-627 KYPNTKQVFPS
+627 KYPDTPQVFPS
-638 TELTAFEVGFKADFP
+638 TELTSFEVGFKADFP
-653 EQGMR
+653 AQGMR

-671 QVTKIKNK
+671 QVTKIQNK
-679 TRLNEGIDVE
+679 TRVNEGIDVD

-700 PINAPQWQINMG
+700 PLNAPQWRINMG

-736 TSGCGN
+736 TTGCGN

-801 PNVAPGHLPSLTASR
+801 PNVTPGHLPSLTASR

-863 QYTMITENYNVNFRL
+863 QYTMAMENYNVNFRL

-908 SITPAVSDPNWRID
+908 SITPSVEDPKWRVD
-922 IYGQNITDEQNIM
+922 IYGQNITDEQNIQ
-935 HIGEVR
+935 HIGEATAPLGFNKSIWAREQASYGV
-941 QQLLLVLI
+941 
-949 KISGLE
+949 KWTY
-955 SNQPMELS
+955 N
-963 GPIISKFFI
+963 F

>member
-1 MKFTRLV
+1 MRDSIQPLSLKISVL
-8 FGIKAAAIAGSFL
+8 SLSLL
-21 FLINPATAQ
+21 FLAYPAQSQESSA
-30 DEAVNSIEEVI
+30 SLIEEII

-46 VEESLQDVPI
+46 TEESLQDVPI

-62 SEMLDDMQIESGS
+62 GDMLEDMQIESGS

-182 DLLKTKVMVNI
+182 DLLKTKLMVNV

-240 QVNDSTDILFVHDTY
+240 QLNDSTDILLVHDTY

-294 TYVENLAI
+294 TFVENLAI

-323 QSNNRGNPR
+323 ESNNRGNPR

-338 ITQLIINHTINDN
+338 ITQLIINHSINDN
-351 WDMTLSHSRKD
+351 WDMTVSHSRKD

-397 GANCK
+397 GANCT
-402 LEDGTFGSYGG
+402 LEDGTLGSYGG
-413 CLTDTMNYPD
+413 CLTDTLNYPD

-458 TKTSGLSVYDIAANG
+458 TESSGKSVYDIAANG

-484 LTGGLPQGAVQLY
+484 LTGGLPQGYVQLY

-504 SMAATRS
+504 SISATRS

-520 QANDRL
+520 QPNDRL
-526 KYTLGLRRTEDY
+526 KYTVGLRRTEDY

-595 VVDYVLNDNTLVYGS
+595 VVDYALNDNTLVYGS

-615 KGGGFNPALDPI
+615 KGGGFNPALDPA
-627 KYPNTKQVFPS
+627 KYPNTPQVFPS

-671 QVTKIKNK
+671 QVTKIQNK
-679 TRLNEGIDVE
+679 TRVNEGIDVD

-700 PINAPQWQINMG
+700 PLNAPQWQINMG

-736 TSGCGN
+736 TTGCGN

-801 PNVAPGHLPSLTASR
+801 PNVTPGHLPSLTASR

-935 HIGEVR
+935 HIGEATAPLGFNKSIWAREQSTYGV
-941 QQLLLVLI
+941 
-949 KISGLE
+949 KWTY
-955 SNQPMELS
+955 N
-963 GPIISKFFI
+963 F

>member
-1 MKFTRLV
+1 MKFTRLA

-182 DLLKTKVMVNI
+182 NLLKTKVMVNI

-338 ITQLIINHTINDN
+338 ITQLIINHSINDN

-397 GANCK
+397 GANCT

-458 TKTSGLSVYDIAANG
+458 TETSGLSVYDIAANG

-504 SMAATRS
+504 SKAATRS

-679 TRLNEGIDVE
+679 TRLNEGIDVD

-935 HIGEVR
+935 HIGEATAPLGFNKSIWAREQSTYGV
-941 QQLLLVLI
+941 
-949 KISGLE
+949 KWTY
-955 SNQPMELS
+955 N
-963 GPIISKFFI
+963 F

>member
-1 MKFTRLV
+1 MKF
-8 FGIKAAAIAGSFL
+8 IKFIYGLKAVAIAGSFL
-21 FLINPATAQ
+21 ILINPAAAQ
-30 DEAVNSIEEVI
+30 DETVSSIEEVI

-62 SEMLDDMQIESGS
+62 ANMLDDMQIESGS
-75 DLQMITPSL
+75 DLQLVTPSL
-84 SFQGGDAGGGT
+84 NFQGNDSGGGA

-104 AVSATSESGVEIH
+104 AVSATAESGVEIH

-131 EFFDMERIEVLRG
+131 EFLDMERIEVLRG

-168 GESLGKVSVDTGSF
+168 GQSLGKVSVDMGDY
-182 DLLKTKVMVNI
+182 DLLKTKLMLNI

-198 LAMRIATSS
+198 MAMRIATAS
-207 VERDGDIKNIYS
+207 VERDGNIKNIYS
-219 KATMK
+219 KAPTP
-224 YLNGRDSNAF
+224 YINDRDSNSF

-240 QVNDSTDILFVHDTY
+240 QLNDSTDILLVHENYD
-255 EEDSSRH
+255 EDSTRH

-294 TYVENLAI
+294 TFVENLAI

-391 VPMSGY
+391 VPMTGY
-397 GANCK
+397 GPNCK
-402 LEDGTFGSYGG
+402 LEDGTLGSYGG

-423 GFDRQYNPAGKNEVT
+423 GFDRQYNPDGENEVT
-438 EMRFQS
+438 EIRFQS
-444 NLNGNWN
+444 SLDGNWN

-458 TKTSGLSVYDIAANG
+458 TESSGKSVYDIAANG

-484 LTGGLPQGAVQLY
+484 LTGGLPQGFVQLY

-504 SMAATRS
+504 SISASRS

-569 EFGQSWYASGTPG
+569 AFGQSWYASGTPG

-615 KGGGFNPALDPI
+615 KGGGFNPALDPA
-627 KYPNTKQVFPS
+627 KYPDTPQVFPS

-653 EQGMR
+653 AQGMR
-658 WNAAAYLYDAEDY
+658 WNAAAYMYDAEDY
-671 QVTKIKNK
+671 QVTKIQNK
-679 TRLNEGIDVE
+679 TRVNEGIDVD
-689 MMGFESEFIWV
+689 MIGFESEFIWV

-712 IAWEESEIASGEMI
+712 IAWEESEIGSGEMV

-736 TSGCGN
+736 TTGCGN

-770 GGLWGPLQALIVPAE
+770 GGLWGPAQAIIVPAE
-785 FHGDRQTGE
+785 FHGDRTSGQ

-801 PNVAPGHLPSLTASR
+801 PNVTPGHLPSLTASR
-816 DLYSQYM
+816 DLYSSVM
-823 VSTACSILGCNP
+823 VNTACAILGCNP
-835 ADAIKDGLLSDIGG
+835 ADAIKDGLLSDISG

-908 SITPAVSDPNWRID
+908 SITPSVADPKWRVD

-935 HIGEVR
+935 HIGEATAPLGFNKSIWAREQASYGV
-941 QQLLLVLI
+941 
-949 KISGLE
+949 KWTY
-955 SNQPMELS
+955 N
-963 GPIISKFFI
+963 F

>member
-1 MKFTRLV
+1 MRDSIQPLSLKISVL
-8 FGIKAAAIAGSFL
+8 SLSLL
-21 FLINPATAQ
+21 FLAYPAQSQESSA
-30 DEAVNSIEEVI
+30 SLIEEII

-46 VEESLQDVPI
+46 TEESLQDVPI

-62 SEMLDDMQIESGS
+62 GDMLEDMQIESGS

-182 DLLKTKVMVNI
+182 DLLKTKLMVNV

-240 QVNDSTDILFVHDTY
+240 QLNDSTDILLVHDTY

-294 TYVENLAI
+294 TFVENLAI

-323 QSNNRGNPR
+323 ESNNRGNPR

-338 ITQLIINHTINDN
+338 ITQLIINHSINDN
-351 WDMTLSHSRKD
+351 WDMTVSHSRKD

-397 GANCK
+397 GANCT
-402 LEDGTFGSYGG
+402 LEDGTLGSYGG
-413 CLTDTMNYPD
+413 CLTDTLNYPD

-458 TKTSGLSVYDIAANG
+458 TESSGKSVYDIAANG

-484 LTGGLPQGAVQLY
+484 LTGGLPQGYVQLY

-504 SMAATRS
+504 SISATRS

-520 QANDRL
+520 QPNDRL

-595 VVDYVLNDNTLVYGS
+595 VVDYALNDNTLVYGS
-610 ISKGF
+610 MSKGF
-615 KGGGFNPALDPI
+615 KGGGFNPALDPA
-627 KYPNTKQVFPS
+627 KYPNTPQVFPS

-671 QVTKIKNK
+671 QVTKIQNK
-679 TRLNEGIDVE
+679 TRVNEGIDVD

-700 PINAPQWQINMG
+700 PLNAPQWQINMG

-736 TSGCGN
+736 TTGCGN

-801 PNVAPGHLPSLTASR
+801 PNVTPGHLPSLTASR

-935 HIGEVR
+935 HIGEATAPLGFNKSIWAREQSTYGV
-941 QQLLLVLI
+941 
-949 KISGLE
+949 KWTY
-955 SNQPMELS
+955 N
-963 GPIISKFFI
+963 F

>member
-1 MKFTRLV
+1 MRNSIQPLSLKISVL
-8 FGIKAAAIAGSFL
+8 SLSLL
-21 FLINPATAQ
+21 FLAYPAQSQESSA
-30 DEAVNSIEEVI
+30 SLIEEII

-46 VEESLQDVPI
+46 TEESLQDVPI

-62 SEMLDDMQIESGS
+62 GDMLEDMQIESGS
-75 DLQMITPSL
+75 DLQLVTPSL
-84 SFQGGDAGGGT
+84 SFQGADARGGA

-104 AVSATSESGVEIH
+104 AVSATAESGVEIH

-131 EFFDMERIEVLRG
+131 EFLDLERIEVLRG

-168 GESLGKVSVDTGSF
+168 GESLGKASVDMGDF
-182 DLLKTKVMVNI
+182 DLLKTKLMLNI

-198 LAMRIATSS
+198 MAMRIATSS
-207 VERDGDIKNIYS
+207 VERDGNIKNIYS
-219 KATMK
+219 KAPTP
-224 YLNGRDSNAF
+224 YINNRDSNSF

-240 QVNDSTDILFVHDTY
+240 QVNDSTDILLVHENYD
-255 EEDSSRH
+255 EDSTRH

-294 TYVENLAI
+294 TFVENLAI

-332 YIVDQD
+332 YKVDQD
-338 ITQLIINHTINDN
+338 ITQLIINHSINDS

-362 RLYDRTGVYE
+362 RFYDRTGVYE

-391 VPMSGY
+391 VPMTGY
-397 GANCK
+397 GPNCN
-402 LEDGTFGSYGG
+402 LEDGTLGSYGG
-413 CLTDTMNYPD
+413 CITDTMNYPD
-423 GFDRQYNPAGKNEVT
+423 GFDRQFNPDGENEVT
-438 EMRFQS
+438 EIRFQS
-444 NLNGNWN
+444 NLDGNWN

-458 TKTSGLSVYDIAANG
+458 TEASGKSVYDIAANG

-484 LTGGLPQGAVQLY
+484 LTGGLPQGFVQLY

-504 SMAATRS
+504 SISASRS

-520 QANDRL
+520 QHNDRL

-569 EFGQSWYASGTPG
+569 AFGQSWYASGTPG

-615 KGGGFNPALDPI
+615 KGGGFNPALDPA
-627 KYPNTKQVFPS
+627 KYPNTQQVFPS

-671 QVTKIKNK
+671 QVTKIQNK
-679 TRLNEGIDVE
+679 TRVNEGIDVD

-700 PINAPQWQINMG
+700 PLNAPQWQINMG

-736 TSGCGN
+736 TTGCGN

-785 FHGDRQTGE
+785 FHGDRKTGE

-801 PNVAPGHLPSLTASR
+801 PNVTPGHLPSLTASR

-863 QYTMITENYNVNFRL
+863 QYTMAMENYNVNFRL

-908 SITPAVSDPNWRID
+908 SITPSVEDPKWRVD
-922 IYGQNITDEQNIM
+922 IYGQNITDEQNIQ
-935 HIGEVR
+935 HIGEATAPLGFNKSIWAREQASYGV
-941 QQLLLVLI
+941 
-949 KISGLE
+949 KWTY
-955 SNQPMELS
+955 N
-963 GPIISKFFI
+963 F

>member
-1 MKFTRLV
+1 MRN
-8 FGIKAAAIAGSFL
+8 L
-21 FLINPATAQ
+21 FKHSTLKVSALSLSLLWLAYPAQSQESSA
-30 DEAVNSIEEVI
+30 SLIEEII

-46 VEESLQDVPI
+46 TEESLQDVPI

-62 SEMLDDMQIESGS
+62 GDMLEDMQIESGS
-75 DLQMITPSL
+75 DLQLVTPSL
-84 SFQGGDAGGGT
+84 SFQGADARGGA

-104 AVSATSESGVEIH
+104 AVSATAESGVEIH

-131 EFFDMERIEVLRG
+131 EFLDLERIEVLRG

-168 GESLGKVSVDTGSF
+168 GESLGKASVDMGDF
-182 DLLKTKVMVNI
+182 DLLKTKLMLNI

-198 LAMRIATSS
+198 MAMRIATSS
-207 VERDGDIKNIYS
+207 VERDGNIKNIYS
-219 KATMK
+219 KAPTP
-224 YLNGRDSNAF
+224 YINNRDSNSF
-234 RLSLAW
+234 RISLAW
-240 QVNDSTDILFVHDTY
+240 QVNDSTDILLVHENYD
-255 EEDSSRH
+255 EDSTRH

-294 TYVENLAI
+294 TFVENLAI

-332 YIVDQD
+332 YKVDQD
-338 ITQLIINHTINDN
+338 ITQLIINHSINDS

-362 RLYDRTGVYE
+362 RFYDRTGVYE

-391 VPMSGY
+391 VPMTGY
-397 GANCK
+397 GPNCN
-402 LEDGTFGSYGG
+402 LEDGTLGSYGG
-413 CLTDTMNYPD
+413 CITDTMNYPD
-423 GFDRQYNPAGKNEVT
+423 GFDRQFNPDGENEVT
-438 EMRFQS
+438 EIRFQS
-444 NLNGNWN
+444 NLDGNWN

-458 TKTSGLSVYDIAANG
+458 TEASGKSVYDIAANG

-484 LTGGLPQGAVQLY
+484 LTGGLPQGFVQLY

-504 SMAATRS
+504 SISASRS

-520 QANDRL
+520 QHNDRL

-569 EFGQSWYASGTPG
+569 AFGQSWYASGTPG

-615 KGGGFNPALDPI
+615 KGGGFNPALDPA
-627 KYPNTKQVFPS
+627 KYPDTPQVFPS
-638 TELTAFEVGFKADFP
+638 TELTSFEVGFKADFP
-653 EQGMR
+653 AQGMR

-671 QVTKIKNK
+671 QVTKIQNK
-679 TRLNEGIDVE
+679 TRVNEGIDVD

-700 PINAPQWQINMG
+700 PLNAPQWRINMG

-736 TSGCGN
+736 TTGCGN

-801 PNVAPGHLPSLTASR
+801 PNVTPGHLPSLTASR

-863 QYTMITENYNVNFRL
+863 QYTMAMENYNVNFRL

-908 SITPAVSDPNWRID
+908 SITPSVEDPKWRVD
-922 IYGQNITDEQNIM
+922 IYGQNITDEQNIQ
-935 HIGEVR
+935 HIGEATAPLGFNKSIWAREQASYGV
-941 QQLLLVLI
+941 
-949 KISGLE
+949 KWTY
-955 SNQPMELS
+955 N
-963 GPIISKFFI
+963 F

>member
-1 MKFTRLV
+1 MRDSIQPLSLKISVL
-8 FGIKAAAIAGSFL
+8 SLSLL
-21 FLINPATAQ
+21 FLAYPAQSQESSA
-30 DEAVNSIEEVI
+30 SLIEEII

-46 VEESLQDVPI
+46 TEESLQDVPI

-62 SEMLDDMQIESGS
+62 GDMLEDMQIESGS

-182 DLLKTKVMVNI
+182 DLLKTKLMVNV

-240 QVNDSTDILFVHDTY
+240 QLNDSTDILLVHDTY

-294 TYVENLAI
+294 TFVENLAI

-323 QSNNRGNPR
+323 ESNNRGNPR

-338 ITQLIINHTINDN
+338 ITQLIINHSINDN
-351 WDMTLSHSRKD
+351 WDMTVSHSRKD

-397 GANCK
+397 GANCT
-402 LEDGTFGSYGG
+402 LEDGTLGSYGG
-413 CLTDTMNYPD
+413 CLTDTLNYPD

-458 TKTSGLSVYDIAANG
+458 TESSGKSVYDIAANG

-484 LTGGLPQGAVQLY
+484 LTGGLPQGYVQLY

-504 SMAATRS
+504 SISATRS

-520 QANDRL
+520 QPNDRL

-595 VVDYVLNDNTLVYGS
+595 VVDYALNDNTLVYGS

-615 KGGGFNPALDPI
+615 KGGGFNPALDPA
-627 KYPNTKQVFPS
+627 KYPNTPQVFPS

-671 QVTKIKNK
+671 QVTKIQNK
-679 TRLNEGIDVE
+679 TRVNEGIDVD

-700 PINAPQWQINMG
+700 PLNAPQWQINMG

-736 TSGCGN
+736 TTGCGN

-801 PNVAPGHLPSLTASR
+801 PNVTPGHLPSLTASR

-863 QYTMITENYNVNFRL
+863 QYTMAMENYNVNFRL

-935 HIGEVR
+935 HIGEATAPLGFNKSIWAREQSTYGV
-941 QQLLLVLI
+941 
-949 KISGLE
+949 KWTY
-955 SNQPMELS
+955 N
-963 GPIISKFFI
+963 F

>member
-1 MKFTRLV
+1 MRNSIQHLSLKISVL
-8 FGIKAAAIAGSFL
+8 SLSLL
-21 FLINPATAQ
+21 FLAYPAQSQESSA
-30 DEAVNSIEEVI
+30 SLIEEII

-46 VEESLQDVPI
+46 TEESLQDVPI

-62 SEMLDDMQIESGS
+62 GDMLEDMQIESGS
-75 DLQMITPSL
+75 DLQLVTPSL
-84 SFQGGDAGGGT
+84 SFQGADARGGA

-104 AVSATSESGVEIH
+104 AVSATAESGVEIH

-131 EFFDMERIEVLRG
+131 EFLDLERIEVLRG

-168 GESLGKVSVDTGSF
+168 GESLGKASVDMGDF
-182 DLLKTKVMVNI
+182 DLLKTKLMLNI

-198 LAMRIATSS
+198 MAMRIATSS
-207 VERDGDIKNIYS
+207 VERDGNIKNIYS
-219 KATMK
+219 KAPTP
-224 YLNGRDSNAF
+224 YINNRDSNSF

-240 QVNDSTDILFVHDTY
+240 QVNDSTDILLVHENYD
-255 EEDSSRH
+255 EDSTRH

-294 TYVENLAI
+294 TFVENLAI

-332 YIVDQD
+332 YKVDQD
-338 ITQLIINHTINDN
+338 ITQLIINHSINDS

-362 RLYDRTGVYE
+362 RFYDRTGVYE

-391 VPMSGY
+391 VPMTGY
-397 GANCK
+397 GPNCN
-402 LEDGTFGSYGG
+402 LEDGTLGSYGG
-413 CLTDTMNYPD
+413 CITDTMNYPD
-423 GFDRQYNPAGKNEVT
+423 GFDRQFNPDGENEVT
-438 EMRFQS
+438 EIRFQS
-444 NLNGNWN
+444 NLDGNWN

-458 TKTSGLSVYDIAANG
+458 TEASGKSVYDIAANG

-484 LTGGLPQGAVQLY
+484 LTGGLPQGFVQLY

-504 SMAATRS
+504 SISASRS

-520 QANDRL
+520 QHNDRL

-569 EFGQSWYASGTPG
+569 AFGQSWYASGTPG

-595 VVDYVLNDNTLVYGS
+595 VVDYVLNDNALVYGS

-615 KGGGFNPALDPI
+615 KGGGFNPALDPA
-627 KYPNTKQVFPS
+627 KYPDTPQVFPS
-638 TELTAFEVGFKADFP
+638 TELTSFEVGFKADFP
-653 EQGMR
+653 AQGMR

-671 QVTKIKNK
+671 QVTKIQNK
-679 TRLNEGIDVE
+679 TRVNEGIDVD

-700 PINAPQWQINMG
+700 PLNAPQWRINMG

-736 TSGCGN
+736 TTGCGN

-801 PNVAPGHLPSLTASR
+801 PNVTPGHLPSLTASR

-863 QYTMITENYNVNFRL
+863 QYTMAMENYNVNFRL

-908 SITPAVSDPNWRID
+908 SITPSVEDPKWRVD
-922 IYGQNITDEQNIM
+922 IYGQNITDEQNIQ
-935 HIGEVR
+935 HIGEATAPLGFNKSIWAREQASYGV
-941 QQLLLVLI
+941 
-949 KISGLE
+949 KWTY
-955 SNQPMELS
+955 N
-963 GPIISKFFI
+963 F

>member
-1 MKFTRLV
+1 MRDSIQPLSLKISVL
-8 FGIKAAAIAGSFL
+8 SLSLL
-21 FLINPATAQ
+21 FLAYPAQSQESSA
-30 DEAVNSIEEVI
+30 SLIEEII

-46 VEESLQDVPI
+46 TEESLQDVPI

-62 SEMLDDMQIESGS
+62 GDMLEDMQIESGS

-182 DLLKTKVMVNI
+182 DLLKTKLMVNV

-240 QVNDSTDILFVHDTY
+240 QLNDSTDILLVHDTY

-294 TYVENLAI
+294 TFVENLAI

-323 QSNNRGNPR
+323 ESNNRGNPR

-338 ITQLIINHTINDN
+338 ITQLIINHSINDN
-351 WDMTLSHSRKD
+351 WDMTVSHSRKD

-397 GANCK
+397 GANCT
-402 LEDGTFGSYGG
+402 LEDGTLGSYGG
-413 CLTDTMNYPD
+413 CLTDTLNYPD

-458 TKTSGLSVYDIAANG
+458 TESSGKSVYDIAANG

-484 LTGGLPQGAVQLY
+484 LTGGLPQGYVQLY

-504 SMAATRS
+504 SISATRS

-520 QANDRL
+520 QPNDRL

-595 VVDYVLNDNTLVYGS
+595 VVDYALNDNTLVYGS
-610 ISKGF
+610 MSKGF
-615 KGGGFNPALDPI
+615 KGGGFNPELDPA
-627 KYPNTKQVFPS
+627 KYPNTPQVFPS

-671 QVTKIKNK
+671 QVTKIQNK
-679 TRLNEGIDVE
+679 TRVNEGIDVD

-700 PINAPQWQINMG
+700 PLNAPQWQINMG

-736 TSGCGN
+736 TTGCGN

-801 PNVAPGHLPSLTASR
+801 PNVTPGHLPSLTASR

-935 HIGEVR
+935 HIGEATAPLGFNKSIWAREQSTYGV
-941 QQLLLVLI
+941 
-949 KISGLE
+949 KWTY
-955 SNQPMELS
+955 N
-963 GPIISKFFI
+963 F

>member
-1 MKFTRLV
+1 MRDSIQPLSLKISVL
-8 FGIKAAAIAGSFL
+8 SLSLL
-21 FLINPATAQ
+21 FLAYPAQSQESSA
-30 DEAVNSIEEVI
+30 SLIEEII

-46 VEESLQDVPI
+46 TEESLQDVPI

-62 SEMLDDMQIESGS
+62 GDMLEDMQIESGS

-182 DLLKTKVMVNI
+182 DLLKTKLMVNV

-240 QVNDSTDILFVHDTY
+240 QLNDSTDILLVHDTY

-294 TYVENLAI
+294 TFVENLAI

-323 QSNNRGNPR
+323 ESNNRGNPR

-338 ITQLIINHTINDN
+338 ITQLIINHSINDN
-351 WDMTLSHSRKD
+351 WDMTVSHSRKD

-397 GANCK
+397 GANCT
-402 LEDGTFGSYGG
+402 LEDGTLGSYGG
-413 CLTDTMNYPD
+413 CLTDTLNYPD

-458 TKTSGLSVYDIAANG
+458 TESSGKSVYDIAANG

-484 LTGGLPQGAVQLY
+484 LTGGLPQGYVQLY

-504 SMAATRS
+504 SISATRS

-520 QANDRL
+520 QPNDRL

-595 VVDYVLNDNTLVYGS
+595 VVDYALNDNTLVYGS

-615 KGGGFNPALDPI
+615 KGGGFNPALDPA
-627 KYPNTKQVFPS
+627 KYPNTPQVFPS

-671 QVTKIKNK
+671 QVTKIQNK
-679 TRLNEGIDVE
+679 TRVNEGIDVD

-700 PINAPQWQINMG
+700 PLNAPQWQINMG

-736 TSGCGN
+736 TTGCGN
-742 WHLMKNAADGEVF
+742 WHLTKNAADGEVF

-801 PNVAPGHLPSLTASR
+801 PNVTPGHLPSLTASR

-935 HIGEVR
+935 HIGEATAPLGFNKSIWAREQSTYGV
-941 QQLLLVLI
+941 
-949 KISGLE
+949 KWTY
-955 SNQPMELS
+955 N
-963 GPIISKFFI
+963 F

>member
-1 MKFTRLV
+1 MRNSIQHLSLKTSVL
-8 FGIKAAAIAGSFL
+8 SLSLL
-21 FLINPATAQ
+21 FLAYPAQSQESSA
-30 DEAVNSIEEVI
+30 SLIEEII

-46 VEESLQDVPI
+46 TEESLQDVPI

-62 SEMLDDMQIESGS
+62 GDMLEDMQIESGS
-75 DLQMITPSL
+75 DLQLVTPSL
-84 SFQGGDAGGGT
+84 SFQGADARGGA

-104 AVSATSESGVEIH
+104 AVSATAESGVEIH
-117 VNDLPVGSTTMQDG
+117 VNDLPVGATTMQDG
-131 EFFDMERIEVLRG
+131 EFLDLERIEVLRG

-168 GESLGKVSVDTGSF
+168 GESLGKASVDMGDF
-182 DLLKTKVMVNI
+182 DLLKTKLMLNI

-198 LAMRIATSS
+198 MAMRIATSS
-207 VERDGDIKNIYS
+207 VERDGNIKNIYS
-219 KATMK
+219 KAPTP
-224 YLNGRDSNAF
+224 YINNRDSNSF

-240 QVNDSTDILFVHDTY
+240 QVNDSTDILLVHENYD
-255 EEDSSRH
+255 EDSTRH

-294 TYVENLAI
+294 TFVENLAI

-332 YIVDQD
+332 YKVDQD
-338 ITQLIINHTINDN
+338 ITQLIINHSINDS

-362 RLYDRTGVYE
+362 RFYDRTGVYE

-391 VPMSGY
+391 VPMTGY
-397 GANCK
+397 GPNCN
-402 LEDGTFGSYGG
+402 LEDGTLGSYGG
-413 CLTDTMNYPD
+413 CITDTMNYPD

-438 EMRFQS
+438 EIRFQS

-458 TKTSGLSVYDIAANG
+458 TEASGKSVYDIAANG

-484 LTGGLPQGAVQLY
+484 LTGGLPQGFVQLY

-504 SMAATRS
+504 SISASRS

-520 QANDRL
+520 QHNDRL

-569 EFGQSWYASGTPG
+569 AFGQSWYASGTPG

-615 KGGGFNPALDPI
+615 KGGGFNPALDPA
-627 KYPNTKQVFPS
+627 KYPDTPQVFPS
-638 TELTAFEVGFKADFP
+638 TELTSFEVGFKADFP
-653 EQGMR
+653 AQGMR

-671 QVTKIKNK
+671 QVTKIQNK
-679 TRLNEGIDVE
+679 TRVNEGIDVD

-700 PINAPQWQINMG
+700 PLNAPQWRINMG

-736 TSGCGN
+736 TTGCGN

-801 PNVAPGHLPSLTASR
+801 PNVTPGHLPSLTASR

-863 QYTMITENYNVNFRL
+863 QYTMAMENYNVNFRL

-908 SITPAVSDPNWRID
+908 SITPSVEDPKWRVD
-922 IYGQNITDEQNIM
+922 IYGQNITDEQNIQ
-935 HIGEVR
+935 HIGEATAPLGFNKSIWAREQASYGV
-941 QQLLLVLI
+941 
-949 KISGLE
+949 KWTY
-955 SNQPMELS
+955 N
-963 GPIISKFFI
+963 F

>member
-1 MKFTRLV
+1 MRNSIQHLSLKTSVL
-8 FGIKAAAIAGSFL
+8 SLSLL
-21 FLINPATAQ
+21 FLAYPAQSQESSA
-30 DEAVNSIEEVI
+30 SLIEEII

-46 VEESLQDVPI
+46 TEESLQDVPI

-62 SEMLDDMQIESGS
+62 GEMLEDMQIESGS
-75 DLQMITPSL
+75 DLQLVTPSL
-84 SFQGGDAGGGT
+84 SFQGADARGGA

-104 AVSATSESGVEIH
+104 AVSATAESGVEIH

-131 EFFDMERIEVLRG
+131 EFLDLERIEVLRG

-153 SVGGAINLITARPVF
+153 SVGGAINLITARPIF
-168 GESLGKVSVDTGSF
+168 GESLGKASVDMGDF
-182 DLLKTKVMVNI
+182 DLLKTKLMLNI

-198 LAMRIATSS
+198 IAMRIATSS
-207 VERDGDIKNIYS
+207 VERDGNIKNIYS
-219 KATMK
+219 KAPTP
-224 YLNGRDSNAF
+224 YINNRDSNSF

-240 QVNDSTDILFVHDTY
+240 QVNDSTDILLVHENYD
-255 EEDSSRH
+255 EDSTRH

-294 TYVENLAI
+294 TFVENLAI

-332 YIVDQD
+332 YKVDQD
-338 ITQLIINHTINDN
+338 ITQLIINHSINDS

-362 RLYDRTGVYE
+362 RFYDRTGVYE

-391 VPMSGY
+391 VPMTGY
-397 GANCK
+397 GPNCN
-402 LEDGTFGSYGG
+402 LDDGTLGSYGG
-413 CLTDTMNYPD
+413 CITDTMNYPD
-423 GFDRQYNPAGKNEVT
+423 GFDRQFNPDGKNEVT
-438 EMRFQS
+438 EIRFQS
-444 NLNGNWN
+444 NLDGNLN

-458 TKTSGLSVYDIAANG
+458 TEASGKSVYDIAANG

-484 LTGGLPQGAVQLY
+484 LTGGLPQGFVQLY

-504 SMAATRS
+504 SISASRS

-569 EFGQSWYASGTPG
+569 AFGQSWYASGTPG

-615 KGGGFNPALDPI
+615 KGGGFNPALDPA
-627 KYPNTKQVFPS
+627 KYPNTPQVFPS
-638 TELTAFEVGFKADFP
+638 TELTSFEVGFKADFP
-653 EQGMR
+653 AQGMR

-671 QVTKIKNK
+671 QVTKIQNK
-679 TRLNEGIDVE
+679 TRVNEGIDVD

-700 PINAPQWQINMG
+700 PLNAPQWRINMG

-736 TSGCGN
+736 TTGCGN

-801 PNVAPGHLPSLTASR
+801 PNVTPGHLPSLTASR

-863 QYTMITENYNVNFRL
+863 QYTMAMENYNVNFRL

-908 SITPAVSDPNWRID
+908 SITPSVEDPKWRVD
-922 IYGQNITDEQNIM
+922 IYGQNITDEQNIQ
-935 HIGEVR
+935 HIGEATAPLGFNKSIWAREQASYGV
-941 QQLLLVLI
+941 
-949 KISGLE
+949 KWTY
-955 SNQPMELS
+955 N
-963 GPIISKFFI
+963 F

>member
-1 MKFTRLV
+1 MRDSIQPLSLKILV
-8 FGIKAAAIAGSFL
+8 LSLSLL
-21 FLINPATAQ
+21 FLAYPVQSQESSA
-30 DEAVNSIEEVI
+30 SLIEEII

-46 VEESLQDVPI
+46 TEESLQDVPI

-62 SEMLDDMQIESGS
+62 GDMLEDMQIESGS

-182 DLLKTKVMVNI
+182 DLLKTKLMVNV

-240 QVNDSTDILFVHDTY
+240 QLNDSTDILLVHDTY

-294 TYVENLAI
+294 TFVENLAI

-323 QSNNRGNPR
+323 ESNNRGNPR

-338 ITQLIINHTINDN
+338 ITQLIINHSINDN
-351 WDMTLSHSRKD
+351 WDMTVSHSRKD

-397 GANCK
+397 GANCT
-402 LEDGTFGSYGG
+402 LEDGTLGSYGG
-413 CLTDTMNYPD
+413 CLTDTLNYPD

-458 TKTSGLSVYDIAANG
+458 TESSGKSVYDIAANG

-484 LTGGLPQGAVQLY
+484 LTGGLPQGYVQLY

-504 SMAATRS
+504 SISATRS

-520 QANDRL
+520 QPNDRL

-595 VVDYVLNDNTLVYGS
+595 VVDYALNDNTLVYGS

-615 KGGGFNPALDPI
+615 KGGGFNPALDPA
-627 KYPNTKQVFPS
+627 KYPNTPQVFPS

-671 QVTKIKNK
+671 QVTKIQNK
-679 TRLNEGIDVE
+679 TRVNEGIDVD

-700 PINAPQWQINMG
+700 PLNAPQWQINMG

-736 TSGCGN
+736 TTGCGN

-801 PNVAPGHLPSLTASR
+801 PNVTPGHLPSLTASR

-935 HIGEVR
+935 HIGEATAPLGFNKSIWAREQSTYGV
-941 QQLLLVLI
+941 
-949 KISGLE
+949 KWTY
-955 SNQPMELS
+955 N
-963 GPIISKFFI
+963 F

>member
-1 MKFTRLV
+1 MRNSIQHLYLKISVL
-8 FGIKAAAIAGSFL
+8 SLSLL
-21 FLINPATAQ
+21 FLAYPAQSQESSA
-30 DEAVNSIEEVI
+30 SLIEEII

-46 VEESLQDVPI
+46 TEESLQDVPI

-62 SEMLDDMQIESGS
+62 GDMLEDMQIESGS
-75 DLQMITPSL
+75 DLQLVTPSL
-84 SFQGGDAGGGT
+84 SFQGADARGGA

-104 AVSATSESGVEIH
+104 AVSATAESGVEIH

-131 EFFDMERIEVLRG
+131 EFLDLERIEVLRG

-168 GESLGKVSVDTGSF
+168 GESLGKASVDMGDF
-182 DLLKTKVMVNI
+182 DLLKTKLMLNI

-198 LAMRIATSS
+198 MAMRIATSS
-207 VERDGDIKNIYS
+207 VERDGNIKNIYS
-219 KATMK
+219 KAPTP
-224 YLNGRDSNAF
+224 YINNRDSNSF

-240 QVNDSTDILFVHDTY
+240 QVNDSTDILLVHENYD
-255 EEDSSRH
+255 EDSTRH

-294 TYVENLAI
+294 TFVENLAI

-332 YIVDQD
+332 YKVDQD
-338 ITQLIINHTINDN
+338 ITQLIINHSINDS

-362 RLYDRTGVYE
+362 RFYDRTGVYE

-391 VPMSGY
+391 VPMTGY
-397 GANCK
+397 GPNCN
-402 LEDGTFGSYGG
+402 LEDGTLGSYGG
-413 CLTDTMNYPD
+413 CITDTMNYPD
-423 GFDRQYNPAGKNEVT
+423 GFDRQFNPDGENEVT
-438 EMRFQS
+438 EIRFQS
-444 NLNGNWN
+444 NLDGNWN

-458 TKTSGLSVYDIAANG
+458 TEASGKSVYDIAANG

-484 LTGGLPQGAVQLY
+484 LTGGLPQGFVQLY

-504 SMAATRS
+504 SISASRS

-520 QANDRL
+520 QHNDRL

-569 EFGQSWYASGTPG
+569 AFGQSWYASGTPG

-615 KGGGFNPALDPI
+615 KGGGFNPALDPA
-627 KYPNTKQVFPS
+627 KYPDTPQVFPS
-638 TELTAFEVGFKADFP
+638 TELTSFEVGFKADFP
-653 EQGMR
+653 AQGMR

-671 QVTKIKNK
+671 QVTKIQNK
-679 TRLNEGIDVE
+679 TRVNEGIDVD

-700 PINAPQWQINMG
+700 PLNAPQWRINMG

-736 TSGCGN
+736 TTGCGN

-801 PNVAPGHLPSLTASR
+801 PNVTPGHLPSLTASR

-863 QYTMITENYNVNFRL
+863 QYTMAMENYNVNFRL

-908 SITPAVSDPNWRID
+908 SITPSVEDPKWRVD
-922 IYGQNITDEQNIM
+922 IYGQNITDEQNIQ
-935 HIGEVR
+935 HIGEATAPLGFNKSIWAREQASYGV
-941 QQLLLVLI
+941 
-949 KISGLE
+949 KWTY
-955 SNQPMELS
+955 N
-963 GPIISKFFI
+963 F

>member
-1 MKFTRLV
+1 MRNSIQHLYLKISVL
-8 FGIKAAAIAGSFL
+8 SLSLL
-21 FLINPATAQ
+21 FLAYPAQSQESSA
-30 DEAVNSIEEVI
+30 SIIEEII

-46 VEESLQDVPI
+46 TEESLQDVPI

-62 SEMLDDMQIESGS
+62 GDMLEDMQIESGS
-75 DLQMITPSL
+75 DLQLVTPSL
-84 SFQGGDAGGGT
+84 SFQGADARGGA

-104 AVSATSESGVEIH
+104 AVSATAESGVEIH

-131 EFFDMERIEVLRG
+131 EFLDLERIEVLRG

-168 GESLGKVSVDTGSF
+168 GESLGKASVDMGDF
-182 DLLKTKVMVNI
+182 DLLKTKLMLNI

-198 LAMRIATSS
+198 MAMRIATSS
-207 VERDGDIKNIYS
+207 VERDGNIKNIYS
-219 KATMK
+219 KAPTP
-224 YLNGRDSNAF
+224 YINNRDSNSF

-240 QVNDSTDILFVHDTY
+240 QVNDSTDILLVHENYD
-255 EEDSSRH
+255 EDSTRH

-294 TYVENLAI
+294 TFVENLAI

-332 YIVDQD
+332 YKVDQD
-338 ITQLIINHTINDN
+338 ITQLIINHSINDS

-362 RLYDRTGVYE
+362 RFYDRTGVYE

-391 VPMSGY
+391 VPMTGY
-397 GANCK
+397 GPNCN
-402 LEDGTFGSYGG
+402 LEDGTLGSYGG
-413 CLTDTMNYPD
+413 CITDTMNYPD
-423 GFDRQYNPAGKNEVT
+423 GFDRQFNPDGENEVT
-438 EMRFQS
+438 EIRFQS
-444 NLNGNWN
+444 NLDGNWN

-458 TKTSGLSVYDIAANG
+458 TEASGKSVYDIAANG

-484 LTGGLPQGAVQLY
+484 LTGGLPQGFVQLY

-504 SMAATRS
+504 SISASRS

-520 QANDRL
+520 QHNDRL

-569 EFGQSWYASGTPG
+569 AFGQSWYASGTPG

-615 KGGGFNPALDPI
+615 KGGGFNPALDPA
-627 KYPNTKQVFPS
+627 KYPDTPQVFPS
-638 TELTAFEVGFKADFP
+638 TELTSFEVGFKADFP
-653 EQGMR
+653 AQGMR

-671 QVTKIKNK
+671 QVTKIQNK
-679 TRLNEGIDVE
+679 TRVNEGIDVD

-700 PINAPQWQINMG
+700 PLNAPQWRINMG

-736 TSGCGN
+736 TTGCGN

-801 PNVAPGHLPSLTASR
+801 PNVTPGHLPSLTASR

-863 QYTMITENYNVNFRL
+863 QYTMAMENYNVNFRL

-908 SITPAVSDPNWRID
+908 SITPSVEDPKWRVD
-922 IYGQNITDEQNIM
+922 IYGQNITDEQNIQ
-935 HIGEVR
+935 HIGEATAPLGFNKSIWAREQASYGV
-941 QQLLLVLI
+941 
-949 KISGLE
+949 KWTY
-955 SNQPMELS
+955 N
-963 GPIISKFFI
+963 F

>member
-1 MKFTRLV
+1 MRNSFEHITL
-8 FGIKAAAIAGSFL
+8 KASVLSLSLL
-21 FLINPATAQ
+21 FLAYPAQSQESSA
-30 DEAVNSIEEVI
+30 SLIEEII

-46 VEESLQDVPI
+46 TEESLQDVPI

-62 SEMLDDMQIESGS
+62 GDMLEDMQIESGS
-75 DLQMITPSL
+75 DLQLVTPSL
-84 SFQGGDAGGGT
+84 SFQGADARGGA

-104 AVSATSESGVEIH
+104 AVSATAESGVEIH

-131 EFFDMERIEVLRG
+131 EFLDLERIEVLRG

-168 GESLGKVSVDTGSF
+168 GESLGKASVDMGDF
-182 DLLKTKVMVNI
+182 DLLKTKLMLNI

-198 LAMRIATSS
+198 MAMRIATSS
-207 VERDGDIKNIYS
+207 VERDGNIKNIYS
-219 KATMK
+219 KAPTP
-224 YLNGRDSNAF
+224 YINNRDSNSF
-234 RLSLAW
+234 RISLAW
-240 QVNDSTDILFVHDTY
+240 QVNDSTDILLVHENYD
-255 EEDSSRH
+255 EDSTRH

-294 TYVENLAI
+294 TFVENLAI

-332 YIVDQD
+332 YKVDQD
-338 ITQLIINHTINDN
+338 ITQLIINHSINDS

-362 RLYDRTGVYE
+362 RFYDRTGVYE

-391 VPMSGY
+391 VPMTGY
-397 GANCK
+397 GPNCN
-402 LEDGTFGSYGG
+402 LEDGTLGSYGG
-413 CLTDTMNYPD
+413 CITDTMNYPD
-423 GFDRQYNPAGKNEVT
+423 GFDRQFNPDGENEVT
-438 EMRFQS
+438 EIRFQS
-444 NLNGNWN
+444 NLDGNWN

-458 TKTSGLSVYDIAANG
+458 TEASGKSVYDIAANG

-484 LTGGLPQGAVQLY
+484 LTGGLPQGFVQLY

-504 SMAATRS
+504 SISASRS

-520 QANDRL
+520 QHNDRL

-569 EFGQSWYASGTPG
+569 ASGQSWYASGTPG
-582 DPETEYANNTGRF
+582 DPETEYANNTGRL
-595 VVDYVLNDNTLVYGS
+595 VVDYVLNDNTLVYGL

-615 KGGGFNPALDPI
+615 KGGGFNPALDPA
-627 KYPNTKQVFPS
+627 KYPDTPQVFPS
-638 TELTAFEVGFKADFP
+638 TELTSFEVGFKADFP
-653 EQGMR
+653 AQGMR

-671 QVTKIKNK
+671 QVTKIQNK
-679 TRLNEGIDVE
+679 TRVNEGIDVD

-700 PINAPQWQINMG
+700 PLNAPQWRINMG

-736 TSGCGN
+736 TTGCGN

-801 PNVAPGHLPSLTASR
+801 PNVTPGHLPSLTASR

-863 QYTMITENYNVNFRL
+863 QYTMAMENYNVNFRL

-908 SITPAVSDPNWRID
+908 SITPSVEDPKWRVD
-922 IYGQNITDEQNIM
+922 IYGQNITDEQNIQ
-935 HIGEVR
+935 HIGEATAPLGFNKSIWARGQASYGV
-941 QQLLLVLI
+941 
-949 KISGLE
+949 KWTY
-955 SNQPMELS
+955 N
-963 GPIISKFFI
+963 F